1 MNFSPRIQKPD
12 ENWVWRGGQALAL
25 LLAAGLLQITGCR
38 NKEAQ
43 PVTVPAEALTSSIK
57 VSTAGDGIH
66 MDTSA
71 AEFLLKPSG
80 YLQASLKSEGKL
92 LTLDDPGSKAGQQ
105 VIAGGAEL
113 RDFLFDLASAKVR
126 DATGKLGRLGQH
138 VDVPGT
144 SASTGLEETLTL
156 EVYDDFPALALLSAT
171 LRNGGQKDVPL
182 DSVSL
187 QRHRLNAQ
195 LGDSQ
200 AAPREMWSF
209 FGSSLKW
216 GKDDVLPVPAKFSQE
231 NPFGAPVEVEGDL
244 GRVGGGIPVVAFWT
258 RNVGE
263 AVGHIETLPLVLS
276 MPVETMK
283 DGRVA
288 AAVRLPAK
296 TTLKT
301 GEVYSTPRT
310 FVTVYKGDYYEPLSM
325 WSNAVEREGLSR
337 PKNND
342 ENYAVSW
349 CGWGYESD
357 VTPKQMLATIP
368 KLKEL
373 GIHWA
378 TLDDRWF
385 NNYGDWQPRADTFA
399 GDAIQKMAG
408 DFHAQGFKLQLW
420 WLPLAV
426 EDGRNGY
433 GGHKFVVSEVV
444 KQHPDWLVLDESGKP
459 ARMTRNLATLCPA
472 VPGVQAY
479 YKELTERFIR
489 DWGFDGHK
497 LDNIYA
503 TPPCYNP
510 KHHHK
515 SPLDSVYA
523 MGEVYKTIFETTRAL
538 KPDSVTQ
545 SCPCGTPPSLAW
557 FRYMD
562 QAVTAD
568 PVGSVQ
574 VRRRIK
580 MYKALLGPRAAI
592 YGDHVELTRIIGEGD
607 KEEDLGD
614 DFASTLGTGGVL
626 GTKFT
631 WPDYGPKLKNVY
643 LKPDKEAHWKK
654 WIGLYNEKMLS
665 KGNFRD
671 LYIYGYDSPEA
682 YAIEKD
688 GSMFYA
694 FYAPGKSAKERT
706 AAKMWKGELELRGLA
721 AGRNYRISDYVNSKD
736 YGVVTGPAAKL
747 NVEFTDS
754 LLLEATPAAAPN
766 R

>member
-1 MNFSPRIQKPD
+1 VTFSPRIRMPD
-12 ENWVWRGGQALAL
+12 EKWVRRRGKALAL
-25 LLAAGLLQITGCR
+25 LLAGGLLQSTGCR
-38 NKEAQ
+38 SKEAQ
-43 PVTVPAEALTSSIK
+43 PAIVPVEALTSSIR
-57 VSTAGDGIH
+57 VSTAGDGLH

-92 LTLDDPGSKAGQQ
+92 LTLDDPGNEVGQQ
-105 VIAGGAEL
+105 VIAGRTEV
-113 RDFLFDLASAKVR
+113 RDFVFDFASAKVR
-126 DATGKLGRLGQH
+126 DATGKLGRLGKH

-144 SASTGLEETLTL
+144 SASTGLDEMLTL
-156 EVYDDFPALALLSAT
+156 EVYDDFPTLALLSAT
-171 LRNGGQKDVPL
+171 LRSGGHKDILL

-187 QRHRLNAQ
+187 QGHRLNAHQ
-195 LGDSQ
+195 SDTQ
-200 AAPREMWSF
+200 AAPHEMWSF
-209 FGSSLKW
+209 YGSSLKW

-276 MPVETMK
+276 IPVETMK
-283 DGRVA
+283 DGRVS

-301 GEVYSTPRT
+301 GEIYSTPRT
-310 FVTVYKGDYYEPLSM
+310 FLAVYKGDYYEPLNI
-325 WSNAVEREGLSR
+325 WSNAVEREGLAR

-385 NNYGDWQPRADTFA
+385 NNYGDWQPRTDTFA
-399 GDAIQKMAG
+399 GDAIQKMAS

-444 KQHPDWLVLDESGKP
+444 KQHPDWLVLDKNGKP

-503 TPPCYNP
+503 TPPSYNP

-523 MGEVYKTIFETTRAL
+523 MGDVYKTIFETTRAL

-580 MYKALLGPRAAI
+580 MYKALLGPSAAI

-614 DFASTLGTGGVL
+614 DFASTLGTGGVP

-706 AAKMWKGELELRGLA
+706 AAKMWKGELELRGLT
-721 AGRNYRISDYVNSKD
+721 AGRNYRISDYVNNKD
-736 YGVVTGPAAKL
+736 YGVVTGPAPKL
-747 NVEFTDS
+747 NVEFTDN
-754 LLLEATPAAAPN
+754 LLLEATPTPSN